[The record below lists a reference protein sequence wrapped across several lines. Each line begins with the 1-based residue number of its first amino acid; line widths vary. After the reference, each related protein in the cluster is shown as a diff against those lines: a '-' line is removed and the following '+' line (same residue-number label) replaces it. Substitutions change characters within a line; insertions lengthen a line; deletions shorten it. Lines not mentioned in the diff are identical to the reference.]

1 MKTYAEIKEGDTISF
16 NAARLFNSNPVS
28 GEVVSQSDEWIDIK
42 LHKDIQGLANIWTTG
57 EIKSFRKSL
66 ITLI

>member
-1 MKTYAEIKEGDTISF
+1 M
-16 NAARLFNSNPVS
+16 
-28 GEVVSQSDEWIDIK
+28 GEVINQSDEWIDIK